1 MTLQSMT
8 GFGRQETTIG
18 EASLAVELKSVNNK
32 QLKLT
37 LRCPSWLSYL
47 EPSLESAVKATFRRG
62 TIYLNLNFER
72 SESSA
77 IQVNHERLEALMR
90 AFSARGLNNQPL
102 CLVPGVVEE
111 NQRQGLTE
119 EEESL
124 LLEGVRAAIQDLEKA
139 RMREGAAVQEV
150 LVEMLKKLDE
160 ERVGIENHYVDH
172 RREAEEK
179 LKSRLEE
186 LSERDGAIG
195 ATDPLL
201 LSREIA
207 LHVDR
212 VDIRE
217 ELDRLKLHFSEAI
230 KIILEGE
237 GPRGRKLEFMAQE
250 IGREINTTGSKSQYF
265 PISKAVIEM
274 KTLLSSSKS
283 RLRISS
289 KKTGLRVDPLF

>member
-8 GFGRQETTIG
+8 GFGREETSIG
-18 EASLAVELKSVNNK
+18 EAGLAVELKSVNNK

-37 LRCPSWLSYL
+37 IRCPSWLSYL
-47 EPSLESAVKATFRRG
+47 EPALEAAIKATFRRG
-62 TIYLNLNFER
+62 TIYLNLSFER

-124 LLEGVRAAIQDLEKA
+124 LLKGVKVAILDLEKA
-139 RMREGAAVQEV
+139 RMREGAAVEEV
-150 LVEMLKKLDE
+150 LVEMLKKLE
-160 ERVGIENHYVDH
+160 QERVGIEQYYTDH

-179 LKSRLEE
+179 LKNRLAE

-195 ATDPLL
+195 SADPLL

-217 ELDRLKLHFSEAI
+217 ELDRLKLHFSEAMKLI
-230 KIILEGE
+230 RESE

-274 KTLLSSSKS
+274 KTLLEQFKEQVAN
-283 RLRISS
+283 IE
-289 KKTGLRVDPLF
+289 

>member
-8 GFGRQETTIG
+8 GFGRQETAIG

-47 EPSLESAVKATFRRG
+47 EPSLEAAVKATFRRG

-111 NQRQGLTE
+111 NQRQGLTD
-119 EEESL
+119 EEESH
-124 LLEGVRAAIQDLEKA
+124 LLEGVKAAILDLEKA

-150 LVEMLKKLDE
+150 LVEMMKKLDE
-160 ERVGIENHYVDH
+160 ERVGIEQHYVDH

-179 LKSRLEE
+179 LKSRLDE

-195 ATDPLL
+195 ALIHSCCRVRSPCTWTELISERSSTGLNYTFPRQKK
-201 LSREIA
+201 SSEREKG
-207 LHVDR
+207 H
-212 VDIRE
+212 
-217 ELDRLKLHFSEAI
+217 
-230 KIILEGE
+230 G
-237 GPRGRKLEFMAQE
+237 GG
-250 IGREINTTGSKSQYF
+250 
-265 PISKAVIEM
+265 
-274 KTLLSSSKS
+274 SSSLWLK
-283 RLRISS
+283 RLVVRSIPPARSLS
-289 KKTGLRVDPLF
+289 TFRFRKR

>member
-150 LVEMLKKLDE
+150 LVEMMKKLDE
-160 ERVGIENHYVDH
+160 ERVGIEKHYVDH

-237 GPRGRKLEFMAQE
+237 GPRG
-250 IGREINTTGSKSQYF
+250 G
-265 PISKAVIEM
+265 
-274 KTLLSSSKS
+274 SSSLWLK
-283 RLRISS
+283 RLGVRSIPPARSLS
-289 KKTGLRVDPLF
+289 TFLFRKR

>member
-150 LVEMLKKLDE
+150 LVEMMKKLDE

-179 LKSRLEE
+179 LKNRLEE

-237 GPRGRKLEFMAQE
+237 GP
-250 IGREINTTGSKSQYF
+250 TGAEARVYG
-265 PISKAVIEM
+265 
-274 KTLLSSSKS
+274 S
-283 RLRISS
+283 R
-289 KKTGLRVDPLF
+289 DWA

>member
-8 GFGRQETTIG
+8 GFGRQETAIG

-47 EPSLESAVKATFRRG
+47 EPSLEAAVKATFRRG

-124 LLEGVRAAIQDLEKA
+124 LLEGVRAAIKDLEKA

-150 LVEMLKKLDE
+150 LVEMMKKLDE
-160 ERVGIENHYVDH
+160 ERVGIEQHYIDH

-179 LKSRLEE
+179 LKNRLDE

-230 KIILEGE
+230 KIIREGE

-274 KTLLSSSKS
+274 KTLLEQFKEQVAN
-283 RLRISS
+283 IE
-289 KKTGLRVDPLF
+289 

>member
-8 GFGRQETTIG
+8 GFGREERAIG

-47 EPSLESAVKATFRRG
+47 EPSLEAAVKAAFRRG
-62 TIYLNLNFER
+62 TIYLNLNVER

-77 IQVNHERLEALMR
+77 VQVNHERLEALMR

-111 NQRQGLTE
+111 NQRQALTD
-119 EEESL
+119 EEESQL
-124 LLEGVRAAIQDLEKA
+124 LKGVEAAILDLKQA
-139 RMREGAAVQEV
+139 RMREGAAVEEV

-160 ERVGIENHYVDH
+160 ERLGIEQHYVDH

-179 LKSRLEE
+179 LKSRLDE
-186 LSERDGAIG
+186 LSERDGALG
-195 ATDPLL
+195 AADPLL

-217 ELDRLKLHFSEAI
+217 ELDRLKLHFSEAL
-230 KIILEGE
+230 KIIREGE

-250 IGREINTTGSKSQYF
+250 MGREINTTGSKSQYF

-274 KTLLSSSKS
+274 KTLLEQFKEQVAN
-283 RLRISS
+283 IE
-289 KKTGLRVDPLF
+289 